1 MLSISSM
8 ILGIICILI
17 TCLVCVACIIMK
29 EYLNKH
35 DTNLNKFSDDEIKNE
50 FLDRY
55 NKGQIK

>member
-1 MLSISSM
+1 M

-17 TCLVCVACIIMK
+17 TCLVCAACIIMK